1 MKNRNVM
8 QKQDIY
14 AYLKMKNIRHEI
26 IEHKAVYHMEEAAK
40 LELPYPEADGKNL
53 FIRDDKK
60 RNYYLLTVKGDK
72 KVNLKAFREK
82 NHTRALSF
90 APEHDLMDM
99 LGVTAGA
106 VTPFGLL
113 NDSERKVQFCI
124 DKDFFGGSQMI
135 GVHPND
141 NTATVYLKVEDLI
154 CIIEEHGNQ
163 IYVVEF

>member
-8 QKQDIY
+8 QKQGIY
-14 AYLKMKNIRHEI
+14 AYLKTKNIRHEI
-26 IEHKAVYHMEEAAK
+26 IEHKAVYNMEEASK

-90 APEHDLMDM
+90 A
-99 LGVTAGA
+99 
-106 VTPFGLL
+106 
-113 NDSERKVQFCI
+113 
-124 DKDFFGGSQMI
+124 
-135 GVHPND
+135 
-141 NTATVYLKVEDLI
+141 
-154 CIIEEHGNQ
+154 
-163 IYVVEF
+163 

>member
-1 MKNRNVM
+1 MTM

-26 IEHKAVYHMEEAAK
+26 IEHKAVYNMEEDSK
-40 LELPYPEADGKNL
+40 LQLPYPEADGKNL

-124 DKDFFGGSQMI
+124 DKDFFGGSHMI
-135 GVHPND
+135 GGGIQM
-141 NTATVYLKVEDLI
+141 TIRQLYTSRWRT
-154 CIIEEHGNQ
+154 
-163 IYVVEF
+163 

>member
-14 AYLKMKNIRHEI
+14 AYLKTKNIRHEI
-26 IEHKAVYHMEEAAK
+26 IEHKAVYNMEEASK
-40 LELPYPEADGKNL
+40 LQLPYPEADGKNL

-72 KVNLKAFREK
+72 KVNLKACREK
-82 NHTRALSF
+82 
-90 APEHDLMDM
+90 HDLMDM

-154 CIIEEHGNQ
+154 RVIEEHGNQ